1 MYESKKDVGSTWR
14 TCMRIH
20 RTERT
25 TRAFGPNNERSALDV
40 SHAPSL
46 MFRGAPDVKEVRK
59 IVNAHMQVNRI
70 VKCLQANS
78 CEQGHGRHLQSSIG
92 VSHVE

>member
-1 MYESKKDVGSTWR
+1 MYESQKDVGSTWK

-20 RTERT
+20 WTERT
-25 TRAFGPNNERSALDV
+25 TRAFGPNNERSALDG

-46 MFRGAPDVKEVRK
+46 TFHGALDLMEVRK

-78 CEQGHGRHLQSSIG
+78 CEQ
-92 VSHVE
+92 